1 MDNVQPKRIGR
12 PPKDGEA
19 RMVQTALR
27 MPIDLFK
34 FYHEFDDPADHMRRA
49 LERYQDRDEF
59 KNRPKIF

>member
-1 MDNVQPKRIGR
+1 MDNVQPKRIVR

-34 FYHEFDDPADHMRRA
+34 FYHEFDDPACPPSAPVRQIEGSR
-49 LERYQDRDEF
+49 
-59 KNRPKIF
+59 